1 MSDSPRHFT
10 SHDAL
15 EAYFL
20 IDCLRHQIQRKSR
33 LLKRDRFLLRKID
46 HLTGRLFSIYPEMRF
61 VSDSSHSD
69 QPERPAH

>member
-20 IDCLRHQIQRKSR
+20 IDCLRHQIERKSR

-46 HLTGRLFSIYPEMRF
+46 HLTGRLSHIYPEMRF

-69 QPERPAH
+69 QPERLAH

>member
-10 SHDAL
+10 PQDAL
-15 EAYFL
+15 ETYYL
-20 IDCLRHQIQRKSR
+20 IDCLRHQLQHKSR

-61 VSDSSHSD
+61 VSDSPHSD
-69 QPERPAH
+69 QPGSTAH